1 MTDLEKVLKGLKLC
15 SIDTE
20 YWSEPCDICPYGKG
34 DQDCVKSLMWDAV
47 KVLNE
52 LHQDKMALEVKVA
65 SKGSEDAK
73 LDEWCDQCNE
83 YDQQKHCCPRFN
95 HVIRNTVDE
104 LKKQEQWN
112 YVKDGLPTTD
122 DWLEVAILDEHGDT
136 PFTYTSF
143 GWYLEMAKVWI
154 VDNDYRTDIYAWKPL
169 SRAPEVVKGE

>member
-1 MTDLEKVLKGLKLC
+1 MIQSIVGSVHITVNCIECLSQNALDILIKLQSENKALQAQLQAGEQVINTMKAKLKAAG
-15 SIDTE
+15 
-20 YWSEPCDICPYGKG
+20 
-34 DQDCVKSLMWDAV
+34 
-47 KVLNE
+47 
-52 LHQDKMALEVKVA
+52 
-65 SKGSEDAK
+65 KGSEDAK
-73 LDEWCDQCNE
+73 LDEWCNQCNE

-122 DWLEVAILDEHGDT
+122 DWMEVAILDEHGDT

-143 GWYLEMAKVWI
+143 GWYWEMAKGWI
-154 VDNDYRTDIYAWKPL
+154 VDNDYRADIYAWKPL